1 MKTKAYSDIS
11 LQQYEKGSDYNIDVY
26 LRVSKNIEDFEEFLD
41 LLIKPLCLAA
51 GYQQGTLDKY
61 FKE

>member
-1 MKTKAYSDIS
+1 MAYSKIK
-11 LQQYEKGSDYNIDVY
+11 LKQYESKDSDYNIDVSIEI
-26 LRVSKNIEDFEEFLD
+26 SKNIEYFEEFLD

>member
-1 MKTKAYSDIS
+1 MAYSEIKLKQFESED
-11 LQQYEKGSDYNIDVY
+11 SDYNIDVY
-26 LRVSKNIEDFEEFLD
+26 LRISKNIEDFEEFLD

-51 GYQQGTLDKY
+51 GYTQGTLDKY

>member
-1 MKTKAYSDIS
+1 MAYSKIK
-11 LQQYEKGSDYNIDVY
+11 LKQYESKYSDYNIDV
-26 LRVSKNIEDFEEFLD
+26 LIEISKNIEDFEEFLD

-61 FKE
+61 FRD